1 MLRQFHED
9 ESGVVVS
16 AELILIVTIIFC
28 STAVGWSAVRSA
40 VTHELDD
47 LSDAVGV
54 VSQSY
59 NVTGIRKSKNTGKPH
74 GECSGFGFNDRQDDC
89 DCRGL
94 LNVTTCGKTQYNS
107 SVRENQ

>member
-1 MLRQFHED
+1 MLRKLYAD
-9 ESGVVVS
+9 ETGVVVS
-16 AELILIVTIIFC
+16 AELLLIVTIIFC

-47 LSDAVGV
+47 LSDSVGV
-54 VSQSY
+54 VSQSFHI
-59 NVTGIRKSKNTGKPH
+59 TGIRKSKDTGKPH

-94 LNVTTCGKTQYNS
+94 VDVTTCGKVQYNS